1 MRKKVLFL
9 LFNLLSVALFAQQ
22 GEVNGLISDESTKET
37 LPGVKITVEGNG
49 VTKMT
54 MTDFDG
60 KYSVKGLQFGTY
72 TITTKYAT
80 FVPKKETV
88 VLSNESPTSTL
99 NIGLQAAVSEQQEVV
114 VKATMRRDS
123 EASILL
129 DRKNAAVVSDGISA
143 QSIKKAGDS
152 DVSGAVKRI
161 TGVTIQNGKYVFV
174 RGLGDRYT
182 QTTLNGL
189 TIPGLDPDVNAIQ
202 LDIFPTS
209 IVDNLN
215 VSKTASADLYG
226 DFAGGIV
233 NIITKKFPAKK
244 TTQIGLGIDYN
255 PSMHFNKDFVLY
267 SKSSTDWLGFDDGM
281 RQLPINSRTKIPD
294 EVMADPNLQ
303 KITQS
308 FNNELGVKTMTALP
322 NGSFS
327 LNHGNQ
333 ITKNADLSIGYFGS
347 INYSN
352 DNIFYDNYETNE
364 FLKDDNLANNNLIK
378 WSARKGKI
386 GKNAVN
392 WSSLASLSVNYK
404 KNSFQLTG
412 LHTQNG
418 ESSGMLR
425 ESNDY
430 NGNVSTLIENILTY
444 SSRRLTTGMISGSH
458 KLNRAEINWS
468 NAFSISNVYEPDFRE
483 TKISVT
489 NGDTTLSTGT
499 GAGIDRFWRNLDE
512 KTESFKGEFI
522 YKFTEKTSLKS
533 GVSGTLKWRDFNVYS
548 YKHRPRDLSN
558 INFDPNSFLT
568 SENIWNPATRQGTY
582 TIGNY
587 EPANNFSASQNVIGG
602 FLMMNHPIKKFLTMS
617 YGVRVENAGMFY
629 NGQNNTG
636 SIKYVNKQTLDETN
650 ILPSAN
656 LNFMVSE
663 KITFRL
669 GAGNTVARPSF
680 KEKSIAQIYD
690 PITKRIFNGNI
701 NLKQT
706 NISNFDARF
715 EYFFSGTELFA
726 ISGFYK
732 QFDGHIEMVSFATA
746 PNNIMPR
753 NSGFASIL
761 GTEIEFRKAFAK
773 KEISPILSRFSLNL
787 NVSLVASKVDLKSV
801 YVDDKGQT
809 EFELRSKNRRSEEGP
824 QASTRPMAGQ
834 SPYVVN
840 ASISYDLP
848 ETESNI
854 TVSYNI
860 QGEQLTV
867 ISSGRV
873 PDVYTDP
880 FNSLNINGY
889 RSFGKNK
896 NSKITLSVNNLLND
910 RIAFLYKSYNSTQEI
925 YSSYNPGIQF
935 SVKYNYT
942 F

>member
-22 GEVNGLISDESTKET
+22 GEVNGVISDESTKET
-37 LPGVKITVEGNG
+37 LPGVKITIEGNG

-60 KYSVKGLQFGTY
+60 KYSMKGLLFGTY

-88 VLSNESPTSTL
+88 TLSSEAPSTTM
-99 NIGLQAAVSEQQEVV
+99 NFGLQAAISEQQEVV

-233 NIITKKFPAKK
+233 NIVTKKFPAKK
-244 TTQIGLGIDYN
+244 TTQIGLGLDYN
-255 PSMHFNKDFVLY
+255 PSMHFNKEFVLY

-308 FNNELGVKTMTALP
+308 FNKELGVKTMTALP

-418 ESSGMLR
+418 ESS
-425 ESNDY
+425 
-430 NGNVSTLIENILTY
+430 
-444 SSRRLTTGMISGSH
+444 
-458 KLNRAEINWS
+458 
-468 NAFSISNVYEPDFRE
+468 
-483 TKISVT
+483 
-489 NGDTTLSTGT
+489 
-499 GAGIDRFWRNLDE
+499 
-512 KTESFKGEFI
+512 
-522 YKFTEKTSLKS
+522 
-533 GVSGTLKWRDFNVYS
+533 
-548 YKHRPRDLSN
+548 
-558 INFDPNSFLT
+558 
-568 SENIWNPATRQGTY
+568 
-582 TIGNY
+582 
-587 EPANNFSASQNVIGG
+587 
-602 FLMMNHPIKKFLTMS
+602 
-617 YGVRVENAGMFY
+617 
-629 NGQNNTG
+629 
-636 SIKYVNKQTLDETN
+636 
-650 ILPSAN
+650 
-656 LNFMVSE
+656 
-663 KITFRL
+663 
-669 GAGNTVARPSF
+669 
-680 KEKSIAQIYD
+680 
-690 PITKRIFNGNI
+690 
-701 NLKQT
+701 
-706 NISNFDARF
+706 
-715 EYFFSGTELFA
+715 
-726 ISGFYK
+726 
-732 QFDGHIEMVSFATA
+732 
-746 PNNIMPR
+746 
-753 NSGFASIL
+753 
-761 GTEIEFRKAFAK
+761 
-773 KEISPILSRFSLNL
+773 
-787 NVSLVASKVDLKSV
+787 
-801 YVDDKGQT
+801 
-809 EFELRSKNRRSEEGP
+809 
-824 QASTRPMAGQ
+824 
-834 SPYVVN
+834 
-840 ASISYDLP
+840 
-848 ETESNI
+848 
-854 TVSYNI
+854 
-860 QGEQLTV
+860 
-867 ISSGRV
+867 
-873 PDVYTDP
+873 
-880 FNSLNINGY
+880 
-889 RSFGKNK
+889 
-896 NSKITLSVNNLLND
+896 
-910 RIAFLYKSYNSTQEI
+910 
-925 YSSYNPGIQF
+925 
-935 SVKYNYT
+935 
-942 F
+942 

>member
-1 MRKKVLFL
+1 
-9 LFNLLSVALFAQQ
+9 
-22 GEVNGLISDESTKET
+22 
-37 LPGVKITVEGNG
+37 
-49 VTKMT
+49 
-54 MTDFDG
+54 
-60 KYSVKGLQFGTY
+60 
-72 TITTKYAT
+72 
-80 FVPKKETV
+80 
-88 VLSNESPTSTL
+88 
-99 NIGLQAAVSEQQEVV
+99 
-114 VKATMRRDS
+114 
-123 EASILL
+123 
-129 DRKNAAVVSDGISA
+129 
-143 QSIKKAGDS
+143 
-152 DVSGAVKRI
+152 
-161 TGVTIQNGKYVFV
+161 
-174 RGLGDRYT
+174 
-182 QTTLNGL
+182 
-189 TIPGLDPDVNAIQ
+189 
-202 LDIFPTS
+202 
-209 IVDNLN
+209 
-215 VSKTASADLYG
+215 
-226 DFAGGIV
+226 
-233 NIITKKFPAKK
+233 
-244 TTQIGLGIDYN
+244 
-255 PSMHFNKDFVLY
+255 
-267 SKSSTDWLGFDDGM
+267 
-281 RQLPINSRTKIPD
+281 
-294 EVMADPNLQ
+294 
-303 KITQS
+303 
-308 FNNELGVKTMTALP
+308 
-322 NGSFS
+322 
-327 LNHGNQ
+327 
-333 ITKNADLSIGYFGS
+333 
-347 INYSN
+347 
-352 DNIFYDNYETNE
+352 
-364 FLKDDNLANNNLIK
+364 
-378 WSARKGKI
+378 
-386 GKNAVN
+386 
-392 WSSLASLSVNYK
+392 
-404 KNSFQLTG
+404 
-412 LHTQNG
+412 
-418 ESSGMLR
+418 
-425 ESNDY
+425 
-430 NGNVSTLIENILTY
+430 
-444 SSRRLTTGMISGSH
+444 
-458 KLNRAEINWS
+458 
-468 NAFSISNVYEPDFRE
+468 
-483 TKISVT
+483 
-489 NGDTTLSTGT
+489 
-499 GAGIDRFWRNLDE
+499 
-512 KTESFKGEFI
+512 
-522 YKFTEKTSLKS
+522 
-533 GVSGTLKWRDFNVYS
+533 
-548 YKHRPRDLSN
+548 
-558 INFDPNSFLT
+558 
-568 SENIWNPATRQGTY
+568 
-582 TIGNY
+582 
-587 EPANNFSASQNVIGG
+587 
-602 FLMMNHPIKKFLTMS
+602 
-617 YGVRVENAGMFY
+617 
-629 NGQNNTG
+629 
-636 SIKYVNKQTLDETN
+636 
-650 ILPSAN
+650 
-656 LNFMVSE
+656 MVSE

>member
-22 GEVNGLISDESTKET
+22 GEVNGVISDESTKET
-37 LPGVKITVEGNG
+37 LPGVKITIEGNG

-60 KYSVKGLQFGTY
+60 KYSMKGLQFGTY

-88 VLSNESPTSTL
+88 TLSSEAPSTTI
-99 NIGLQAAVSEQQEVV
+99 NFGLQAAISEQQEVV

-233 NIITKKFPAKK
+233 NIVTKKFPAKK
-244 TTQIGLGIDYN
+244 TTQIGLGLDYN
-255 PSMHFNKDFVLY
+255 PNMHFNKDFVLY

-281 RQLPINSRTKIPD
+281 RQLPINSRTKIPN
-294 EVMADPNLQ
+294 VSLYDPNLT

-308 FNNELGVKTMTALP
+308 FNKELGVKSMTALP

-333 ITKNADLSIGYFGS
+333 ITKNAELSIGYFGS

-352 DNIFYDNYETNE
+352 DNVFYDNYITKE
-364 FLKDDNLANNNLIK
+364 FLKSNDLSNNNLEI
-378 WSARKGKI
+378 WSERRGKM
-386 GKNAVN
+386 GKNIIN
-392 WSSLASLSVNYK
+392 WSSLANISVNYK

-418 ESSGMLR
+418 EISGMNR
-425 ESNDY
+425 ISFDY
-430 NGNVSTLIENILTY
+430 NENNSKLSENILSYT
-444 SSRRLTTGMISGSH
+444 SRRLSSGMISGLH
-458 KLNRAEINWS
+458 KLNRTEINWS
-468 NAFSISNVYEPDFRE
+468 NAFTLSNVYEPDFRE
-483 TKISVT
+483 TKISVL
-489 NGDTTLSTGT
+489 NDTSFSN
-499 GAGIDRFWRNLDE
+499 GAGISRFWRNLDE
-512 KTESFKGEFI
+512 KTESFKGELI
-522 YKFTEKTSLKS
+522 YKFSEKTSLKS
-533 GVSGTLKWRDFNVYS
+533 GISGTLKWRDFSVFS
-548 YKHRPRDLSN
+548 YQHLLNNSSKIS
-558 INFDPNSFLT
+558 IDPNSFLT
-568 SENIWNPATRQGTY
+568 SENIWAATTKKGIGTY
-582 TIGNY
+582 TVGNF
-587 EPANNFSASQNVIGG
+587 EPANNFSASQNVLSG
-602 FLMMNHPIKKFLTMS
+602 FLMLNHPVKKFLSMS
-617 YGVRVENAGMFY
+617 YGIRIENAGMFY
-629 NGQNNTG
+629 TGQNNNG
-636 SIKYVNKQTLDETN
+636 DLKYTNKQTLDETN

-656 LNFMVSE
+656 LNFMLSE

-690 PITKRIFNGNI
+690 PITKRIFSGNI

-715 EYFFSGTELFA
+715 EYFFSGTEIFA

-761 GTEIEFRKAFAK
+761 GTEIEFRKAFGK
-773 KEISPILSRFSLNL
+773 KETSPFLSRFSMNL
-787 NVSLVASKVDLKSV
+787 NVSFVASKVDLKSV

-896 NSKITLSVNNLLND
+896 NSKITLSFNNLLND